1 MTMKSITFILGIIML
16 AIFAFTSCTD
26 DNDVYPSN
34 DKFVRIDQTSLSIVV
49 GEKFKVT
56 ATTDEAN
63 ADSYK
68 LTWSVLDTDIATATD
83 ADNNTGVITAVAA
96 GTTVIKVETIDGR
109 LVYFADLTVSEEE
122 RSVKVLTIGSGISND
137 ATISYLHDIAKNEGL
152 PLVIG
157 NLSSAGASLEDHM
170 KNITENQGVYQYNR
184 IAADGGLNT
193 QNNQLLK
200 TVIKSENWDYIAIE
214 EALPLSGKLE
224 GYQTY
229 LPQIL
234 EYIKEQATNPD
245 VKYILHQPW
254 AYAQNA
260 LEEAFADYDND
271 QIQMFNAIVNATSRA
286 KEFAQIDI
294 TIPSGTAIQNGRT
307 SYVAE
312 SILRDNTYLNM
323 NIGRFITA
331 CTWFEALFG
340 KDLTTSSYKS
350 DNLSNFDTHLAKE
363 AAHSAIIAPK
373 NITDLIDYKEQGPNE
388 FVLECPIYIDFG
400 PIESAAP
407 FNNYRFP
414 TDAMLGNLK
423 DEQGNATA
431 FQLGVE
437 ERFTGVL
444 ERGLENLLGFPK
456 TASEDMFFSD
466 GITIPVSSFKM
477 SYLNRDQKYT
487 FVFYGHINDRLTETE
502 FHVIG
507 KNEGVGYVVNDDNLN
522 RVAIIQDIEPTDEG
536 TITIK
541 LQPGPNNTQWAK
553 FFGVNAMIITPEGY
567 ELLLP

>member
-1 MTMKSITFILGIIML
+1 MKSTTSIFGIIML
-16 AIFAFTSCTD
+16 AIIAFASCTD
-26 DNDVYPSN
+26 DNNVYPSN
-34 DKFVRIDQTSLSIVV
+34 DKFVRIDQSSLSIVI

-56 ATTDEAN
+56 ATTNEVNDN
-63 ADSYK
+63 PYK
-68 LTWSVLDTDIATATD
+68 LTWSVLDTSIATAENTE
-83 ADNNTGVITAVAA
+83 NNVGIITAIAA
-96 GTTVIKVETIDGR
+96 GTTVIKVETADKQ
-109 LVYFADLTVSEEE
+109 LMYFADLTVTEGG

-137 ATISYLHDIAKNEGL
+137 ATTSYLHDIAESEGM
-152 PLVIG
+152 PLIIG
-157 NLSSAGASLEDHM
+157 SMTSDGASLEDHQ
-170 KNITENQGVYQYNR
+170 KNITENQEVYQYNR
-184 IAADGGLNT
+184 IAVDGSSST
-193 QNNQLLK
+193 KNNQSLK
-200 TVIKSENWDYIAIE
+200 TIIKSENWDYISIE
-214 EALPLSGKLE
+214 EALPLSGKSE

-260 LEEAFADYDND
+260 TEAGFANYDND
-271 QIQMFNAIVNATSRA
+271 QIKMFNAIVNATSEA
-286 KEFAQIDI
+286 KELAQINI
-294 TIPSGTAIQNGRT
+294 MVPSGTAIQNGRT
-307 SYVAE
+307 SYIGE
-312 SILRDNTYLNM
+312 NMLRDNFHLNI
-323 NIGRFITA
+323 NIGRLITA
-331 CTWFEALFG
+331 CTWFEALSG
-340 KDLTTSSYKS
+340 KDLTISSYKP
-350 DNLSNFDTHLAKE
+350 DNFSNFDTHLAKE
-363 AAHSAIIAPK
+363 AAHCAIIESK

-437 ERFTGVL
+437 EGFSGVL

-466 GITIPVSSFKM
+466 GVTIPVSSFKM
-477 SYLNRDQKYT
+477 GYLNRDQKYT

-536 TITIK
+536 TIIIT

-553 FFGVNAMIITPEGY
+553 FFGINTMIITPEGY
-567 ELLLP
+567 ELPLP